1 MIQAEILKDKQ
12 GNIRGFSILN
22 HGESKACAAVSML
35 AINTVNSIESFTEDD
50 IMYEYDEKSGGYL
63 KFALSEGTPSEG
75 TEVLLK
81 ALELGLTHVKEL
93 HPEEISLEILSEVSL
108 EISLEGSE
116 KND

>member
-1 MIQAEILKDKQ
+1 MIQADITKDNQ
-12 GNIRGFSILN
+12 GNICGFSISN

-63 KFALSEGTPSEG
+63 KFALVKETASEGAV
-75 TEVLLK
+75 VLLK

-93 HPEEISLEILSEVSL
+93 YPEEISLEISS
-108 EISLEGSE
+108 EGSE
-116 KND
+116 

>member
-1 MIQAEILKDKQ
+1 MIQAEVVRNKQ
-12 GNIRGFSILN
+12 GTIRGFNISN

-50 IMYEYDEKSGGYL
+50 IMYEYDEESGGYL
-63 KFALSEGTPSEG
+63 KFALTSETMSEGTS
-75 TEVLLK
+75 VLLK

-93 HPEEISLEILSEVSL
+93 YPE

-116 KND
+116 DND

>member
-1 MIQAEILKDKQ
+1 MINAEITKHKQ
-12 GNIRGFSILN
+12 GDVLGFSISN
-22 HGESKACAAVSML
+22 HGESVACAAVSML

-50 IMYEYDEKSGGYL
+50 FVYEYDEASGGYL
-63 KFALSEGTPSEG
+63 KFALSNKTPSAL

-93 HPEEISLEILSEVSL
+93 YPDEISLKISSEI
-108 EISLEGSE
+108 ISEGSE

>member
-1 MIQAEILKDKQ
+1 MIQAEITKNKQ
-12 GNIRGFSILN
+12 GSIRGFNISN

-50 IMYEYDEKSGGYL
+50 IMYEYDEKDGGYL
-63 KFALSEGTPSEG
+63 KFALSGAATSEG
-75 TEVLLK
+75 AAVLLK

-93 HPEEISLEILSEVSL
+93 YPGEISLEILL
-108 EISLEGSE
+108 EISSEGSE